1 MNFPENVKYAKSHEW
16 VRLEGTTGYIGI
28 TDFAQ
33 SELGDVVYIDITA
46 NVGDELNAGDVFGS
60 IDAVKTVSDVY
71 MPVSGKIVEINT
83 IINDAPETVNSDPFG
98 DGWMIKVEVSDPD
111 TSRLMDKSSYADM
124 VGGAH

>member
-71 MPVSGKIVEINT
+71 MPVSGKIIEINT

-111 TSRLMDKSSYADM
+111 TSKLMDSATYSDM

>member
-16 VRLEGTTGYIGI
+16 IRLEGTTGYIGI

-71 MPVSGKIVEINT
+71 MPVSGKVIEINT

-111 TSRLMDKSSYADM
+111 TSKLMDSSSYSDM
-124 VGGAH
+124 VGAH

>member
-71 MPVSGKIVEINT
+71 MPVSGKIIEINT

-111 TSRLMDKSSYADM
+111 TSRLMDSATYSDM
-124 VGGAH
+124 VGAH

>member
-16 VRLEGTTGYIGI
+16 LRLEGNTGYIGI

-71 MPVSGKIVEINT
+71 MPVSGKIVEINSV
-83 IINDAPETVNSDPFG
+83 INDSPESVNSDPFG
-98 DGWMIKVEVSDPD
+98 EGWMIKIEVSDPD
-111 TSRLMDKSSYADM
+111 TSKLMDSAAYSDM
-124 VGGAH
+124 VGHAH